1 MTRRRGS
8 SALFFEMSVQA
19 RNALRIRQAQGG
31 IEQLLGPGK
40 TQEESIQ
47 EVRKMTTNRLKRKQG
62 TGEEVAPRAP
72 LPAWIPRPVKRESGR
87 TDPLRTPAHVR
98 LLGVE
103 LDDDEQAYVRRKLG
117 MKLGK
122 FATSIERISVR
133 VTDMNGPRGG
143 VDQVCN
149 IKVVLSGLPSVVI
162 ERRHAALHA
171 AIDDALRATEQAV
184 RKSVRRRR
192 MKPLRGR
199 NSVTGG
205 TPPW

>member
-1 MTRRRGS
+1 MGTKRSELER
-8 SALFFEMSVQA
+8 E
-19 RNALRIRQAQGG
+19 NRQEAGQR
-31 IEQLLGPGK
+31 E
-40 TQEESIQ
+40 
-47 EVRKMTTNRLKRKQG
+47 
-62 TGEEVAPRAP
+62 P
-72 LPAWIPRPVKRESGR
+72 LPAWIPRPVKPESGR
-87 TDPLRTPAHVR
+87 TDPSRTPAHLR
-98 LLGVE
+98 LIRVD

-133 VTDMNGPRGG
+133 MTDMNGPRGG

-171 AIDDALRATEQAV
+171 AIDKALRVTEQAV
-184 RKSVRRRR
+184 RKSVHRRR

-199 NSVTGG
+199 NSMTGG
-205 TPPW
+205 ISAW